1 VSAERGPLPEPEL
14 PDSTKPESALPDST
28 HPESAQWEQTFHVE
42 TAEQTHQLAAAIGSV
57 LEAGDLLVLTGEL
70 GAGKTTFTQGLGEG
84 LGVRAGIISPTFVL
98 VRIHPNL
105 SEGPR
110 PGGPDLVHVDAYRL
124 ESTSEIDDID
134 LENTMDS
141 SVTVVEWGRERV
153 EHLSDSRL
161 EVELYR
167 RLGSAG
173 LPCVSSAPERLN
185 PANLNPANLNP
196 ANLEPANAEPAYPEA
211 PGPERA
217 EVLDFAPEDD
227 DEPRTIVIRG
237 FGPRW
242 AGQPSWPGIP
252 EGIS

>member
-1 VSAERGPLPEPEL
+1 MSAEQGQLPEPEL
-14 PDSTKPESALPDST
+14 PDSAHWD
-28 HPESAQWEQTFHVE
+28 SAQWEQTFHVE
-42 TAEQTHQLAAAIGSV
+42 TAEQTHQLASSIGSA

-105 SEGPR
+105 PEGPR

-124 ESTSEIDDID
+124 ESASEIDDID

-161 EVELYR
+161 EIELHR
-167 RLGSAG
+167 RLGSVG
-173 LPCVSSAPERLN
+173 LLLSSNSSESPR
-185 PANLNPANLNP
+185 PAD
-196 ANLEPANAEPAYPEA
+196 AEP
-211 PGPERA
+211 G
-217 EVLDFAPEDD
+217 VLDFAPEDD

-242 AGQPSWPGIP
+242 TRQPSWPGIP